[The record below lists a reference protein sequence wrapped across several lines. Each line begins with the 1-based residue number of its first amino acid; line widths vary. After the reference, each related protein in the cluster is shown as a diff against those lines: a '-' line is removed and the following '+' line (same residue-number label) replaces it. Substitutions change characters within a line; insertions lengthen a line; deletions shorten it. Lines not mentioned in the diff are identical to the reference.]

1 MARGTDVI
9 RPSNKSSLVV
19 SPVCLFCWQG
29 TRGML
34 YQVSQCLMSR
44 LTQARGWPAPE
55 MAVISDTGGA
65 RGDHPV
71 ISSHIEREPAP
82 GTVISSIST
91 IRTGFRA
98 ASSPSL
104 ITTSHTLGHSLRRGG
119 SLSSLGPHT
128 MMSGPLCWYEALTG
142 CHWCSQA
149 LLIHPDDFRHLNFS
163 IWSTNNGVMVILVEG
178 YNQKNYKNGIIMGH
192 PQKHAVFFIF
202 GITPLH

>member
-19 SPVCLFCWQG
+19 APVCLFCWQG

-91 IRTGFRA
+91 IRTGFRTHWVTHWGEEGHCQVWVLTPWWVVHFA
-98 ASSPSL
+98 DMRLWLDVTDALRPSSSTQMTFGTWIFQFGQL
-104 ITTSHTLGHSLRRGG
+104 TMELWSFIGG
-119 SLSSLGPHT
+119 
-128 MMSGPLCWYEALTG
+128 
-142 CHWCSQA
+142 
-149 LLIHPDDFRHLNFS
+149 
-163 IWSTNNGVMVILVEG
+163 V
-178 YNQKNYKNGIIMGH
+178 
-192 PQKHAVFFIF
+192 
-202 GITPLH
+202 